1 MSPAALGG
9 DPGDPPGEPP
19 DLGPAAFAAG
29 VPHDDLRRLRR
40 AAPVWWSDQ
49 LGCWVVTSHRLVE
62 RCNRDVAAFSSSDGV
77 VDPDDPG
84 APKWAP
90 LTALDPPE
98 HSRQRRLVM
107 APFTPGAVA
116 RLEGT
121 VRRIAG
127 EAAAELR
134 RAGGGDFVATV
145 AAAVPFRVMAA
156 LTGTPV
162 EDEALVVSWTNA
174 VMPSEDPEYRPD
186 DQAAPAARRALGDY
200 CLELAR
206 AQRRGR
212 RSPLAEVL
220 FEARLDGRPLSD
232 AHVANFLD
240 TFLVGGTETTRH
252 LLAHGL
258 LAMFEHPGACRVV
271 ATGSAPVAGAVEEML
286 RWASPVLQH
295 SRRATSDIEL
305 AGAHIGA
312 GDRVTLWIVSANRDE
327 AVFDEPERFDPAR
340 TPNPHV
346 ALGAGGPHHCL
357 GAHLARLEARVVFET
372 LAPLLESLV
381 PDGPAVRAAS
391 NFFHGLKRLPV
402 AFRR

>member
-1 MSPAALGG
+1 MSPGTVG
-9 DPGDPPGEPP
+9 PDPGDPPGDPP
-19 DLGPAAFAAG
+19 NLGPARFAAG

-49 LGCWVVTSHRLVE
+49 LGCWVVTTYRLVE
-62 RCNRDVAAFSSSDGV
+62 RCNRDVAAFSSNDGV
-77 VDPDDPG
+77 VDPEDPG
-84 APKWAP
+84 APEWTP

-98 HSRQRRLVM
+98 HSRQRRLVV
-107 APFTPGAVA
+107 APFTPATVG

-121 VRRIAG
+121 VRLVAA
-127 EAAAELR
+127 EAVAELR
-134 RAGGGDFVATV
+134 RQGGGDFVATV
-145 AAAVPFRVMAA
+145 AAAVPFRVMAT

-162 EDEALVVSWTNA
+162 EDEALIVGWANA

-186 DQAAPAARRALGDY
+186 DQAATAARRALGDY

-206 AQRRGR
+206 FQRHGR

-220 FEARLDGRPLSD
+220 FAAALDGRPLSD

-252 LLAHGL
+252 LLAQGL
-258 LAMFEHPGACRVV
+258 LALFEHPGGRRMVAEGGVPV
-271 ATGSAPVAGAVEEML
+271 ATAVEEML

-295 SRRATSDIEL
+295 SRRATTDIEL

-327 AVFDEPERFDPAR
+327 EVFEEPERFDPAR

-372 LAPLLESLV
+372 LAPMLEDLV
-381 PDGPAVRAAS
+381 QDGPAVRAAS
-391 NFFHGLKRLPV
+391 NFFHGIKRLPV
-402 AFRR
+402 ALRR